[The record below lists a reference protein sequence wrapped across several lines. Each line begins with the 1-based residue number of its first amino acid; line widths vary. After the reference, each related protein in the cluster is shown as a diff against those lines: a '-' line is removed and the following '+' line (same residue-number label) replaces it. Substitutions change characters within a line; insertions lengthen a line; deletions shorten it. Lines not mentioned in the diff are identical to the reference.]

1 MLSNLTYIKGMKII
15 CILFAV
21 VLSMAVTRGQQTLN
35 FDTVSPDQIEK
46 TLKAAKTMCV
56 ISLSYQVAGIGF
68 FIGATIDARDW
79 IGPGSVGVILGTG
92 GAGMEHNNAQLT
104 RRAYDQIGLFSFPQE
119 DSLLRAGMLKNM
131 KTARILAV
139 MQNFVPLIALAT
151 GGFAYLISGGDDS
164 KVFSIT
170 TITLWAG
177 GLLCMAIPEIRLIE
191 KTRHDLNKYQQRLTL
206 GSSKYGMGMVFHF

>member
-1 MLSNLTYIKGMKII
+1 MKKFY
-15 CILFAV
+15 ILFGF
-21 VLSMAVTRGQQTLN
+21 VLSMAVTRGQQTLD
-35 FDTVSPDQIEK
+35 FDTITQDQIEN

-56 ISLSYQVAGIGF
+56 IALSYQVVGIGF
-68 FIGATIDARDW
+68 FIGATTDVHDW
-79 IGPGSVGVILGTG
+79 IGPGSVGVILATG
-92 GAGMEHNNAQLT
+92 GAGMELNNAQLT
-104 RRAYDQIGLFSFPQE
+104 RRAYDQIGLFSFPPE
-119 DSLLRAGMLKNM
+119 DSLLKAGMLKNM

-139 MQNFVPLIALAT
+139 MQNFVPFIALAT
-151 GGFAYLISGGDDS
+151 GGFAHLISGGES